1 MPDTR
6 KTEIMT
12 GIISDFIRYTAVHL
26 PDDVMDKLKELRSS
40 EENETA
46 LQIYDVMFEN
56 LRLAEEM
63 QRPICQDTGFMQF
76 LVKCG
81 SDFPLLGSLEEILT
95 SSLKKATEETPLRL
109 NVVET
114 FSEENTGTNTGTGA
128 PTIWWEIVPGSDKCE
143 IYTYPAG
150 GGSSMPGAAAVLTP
164 GQGYAAAEAFVLERV
179 KEKGPNACPPLLV
192 GVGIGNSAE
201 TAAHN
206 AKHALLRP
214 VNSQSS
220 DKAASEMEKRLERT
234 LNESGIG
241 PQGLGGS
248 SSVYGVNVVNTA
260 RHPACMGVAVATGC
274 WVHRRGHISFDGDLN
289 YKTDT
294 HSGFNSRKDS
304 GGGR

>member
-1 MPDTR
+1 MPNREKAEKMTD
-6 KTEIMT
+6 IM
-12 GIISDFIRYTAVHL
+12 SDFISYTSMHL
-26 PDDVMDKLKELRSS
+26 PDDVMNKLRELRSS
-40 EENETA
+40 EKNERA
-46 LQIYDVMFEN
+46 LRIYDVMFEN
-56 LRLAEEM
+56 LRLADEM
-63 QRPICQDTGFMQF
+63 KRPICQDTGFMQF

-81 SDFPLLGSLEEILT
+81 SEFPLLGGIEEILT
-95 SSLKKATEETPLRL
+95 SALVKATDETPLRL

-114 FSEENTGTNTGTGA
+114 FSEENSGTNTGTAA
-128 PTIWWEIVPGSDKCE
+128 PTIWWEIVPGSDECL

-150 GGSSMPGAAAVLTP
+150 GGSSMPGATAVLTP
-164 GQGYAAAEAFVLERV
+164 GEGYAAAEAFVLGRI

-201 TAAHN
+201 TAALN
-206 AKHALLRP
+206 AKKALLRP
-214 VNSQSS
+214 VDSESH
-220 DKAASEMEKRLERT
+220 DKAASEMENRLEKA

-274 WVHRRGHISFDGDLN
+274 WVHRRGLIHFDSDLN

-294 HSGFNSRKDS
+294 HSDFNL
-304 GGGR
+304 